1 MLQRFYKRCCW
12 NGKDYCCKLPFQ
24 TIEAKLEDIGNHSIR
39 PKMCLNTCL
48 ISFLGKLLRAYTS
61 STNLIMPF
69 LWKLYFN
76 WSAIQSACD
85 ELDVPPKCMY
95 IVQQKYQ
102 FKRISNQTPGILA
115 TIISSKYDENLD
127 ISWISST
134 HFLISKLCSLTLWN
148 IILI

>member
-1 MLQRFYKRCCW
+1 
-12 NGKDYCCKLPFQ
+12 
-24 TIEAKLEDIGNHSIR
+24 
-39 PKMCLNTCL
+39 MCLNTCL
-48 ISFLGKLLRAYTS
+48 ISFLGKLLRASTS

-115 TIISSKYDENLD
+115 TIISSKYDQNLD
-127 ISWISST
+127 INSIFSLILPFSWLVTAITREYFFTFYSGT
-134 HFLISKLCSLTLWN
+134 TMKN
-148 IILI
+148 ICPRNQNQFDPKDTFRP